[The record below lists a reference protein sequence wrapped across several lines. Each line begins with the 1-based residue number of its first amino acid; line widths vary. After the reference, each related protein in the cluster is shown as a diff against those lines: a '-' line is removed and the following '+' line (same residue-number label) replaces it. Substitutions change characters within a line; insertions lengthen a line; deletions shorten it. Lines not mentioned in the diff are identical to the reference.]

1 MNKIILISFLFI
13 SLDLCSAQTLNKIL
27 VQDAKQDI
35 NQLISTIESV
45 HYNPFHKIDKHTI
58 LEKKDS
64 LFLNWKKD
72 SISYREFTKSGMWI
86 TSLMSN
92 GHTSFDWQNPLLFP
106 ELISSSFLPLKA
118 KLVKNKLVVTYS
130 RSELVEVGDTITSI
144 NDLDSVS
151 LFKDVMGLTGGIDS
165 FKRAVSE
172 KLFPLYLFFF
182 LKED

>member
-106 ELISSSFLPLKA
+106 ELISSSFLSGKTSLKFSFTVFLRYP
-118 KLVKNKLVVTYS
+118 KILNKK
-130 RSELVEVGDTITSI
+130 TSQNPFTKSI
-144 NDLDSVS
+144 IRWYKSS
-151 LFKDVMGLTGGIDS
+151 ILFKGN
-165 FKRAVSE
+165 VSN
-172 KLFPLYLFFF
+172 LSNGS
-182 LKED
+182 